1 MIQKFTTFLF
11 LSLFTTSAYAQIQ
24 PLPDFVQLPGAPA
37 TGSAEDQSDYA
48 QNLSLQ
54 NSRTPDDCARAAT
67 EVKITLAS
75 FFGSPFGPLSDQE
88 VSRYNQLFE
97 SLYLEANG
105 YISITKQQWQ
115 RPRPYIAH
123 PDLKPCIKLES
134 SFSYPSGHSA
144 LAEFYARALIVLFP
158 DRADVLKA
166 RAKQIALD
174 RNIGGVH
181 YPSDIRDGNLLGD
194 QIFDHEDQTG
204 DLTRKI
210 LSF

>member
-1 MIQKFTTFLF
+1 MIQKLTALLF
-11 LSLFTTSAYAQIQ
+11 LSLLTTSAHAQVQ
-24 PLPDFVQLPGAPA
+24 SLPDFVQLPGPPA
-37 TGSAEDQSDYA
+37 TGSAEDQADYA
-48 QNLSLQ
+48 QNLALQ
-54 NSRTPDDCARAAT
+54 ISRTPDDCARAST

-75 FFGSPFGPLSDQE
+75 FFGAPYGPLSDQE

-97 SLYLEANG
+97 NLYLEANG
-105 YISITKQQWQ
+105 YIGIAKQQWQ
-115 RPRPYIAH
+115 RPRPYVAH

-134 SFSYPSGHSA
+134 SSSYPSGHSA
-144 LAEFYARALIVLFP
+144 LAEFYARVLIVLFP
-158 DRADVLKA
+158 DRSEVMKA

-194 QIFDHEDQTG
+194 QIFDHEDLNG

-210 LSF
+210 LSY